1 MIDPI
6 SALAAVNAAVNMIK
20 KASATVDNVAS
31 LGPLIG
37 KYFDAK
43 HTATKAAWEAKKSG
57 GSNMGKAIEI
67 ELAIKAQKDFEND
80 LKSLFF
86 SSNNMDVWNS
96 IMERVAQMDAEEK
109 AEAERERVRV
119 RNAKRRQQ
127 ELNELFLGVAIIV
140 VILIFAGWALI
151 EFINYCHLPTSR
163 CGR

>member
-6 SALAAVNAAVNMIK
+6 SAMAAVSAAVNMIK
-20 KASATVDNVAS
+20 KASATVDDVAS

-43 HTATKAAWEAKKSG
+43 HTATKAAQEAKKAG

-67 ELAIKAQKDFEND
+67 ELALKAQRDFEVQ
-80 LKSLFF
+80 LKNLFF

-96 IMERVAQMDAEEK
+96 IQQRVSEMNAEDK
-109 AEAERERVRV
+109 AEAKREEIRAI
-119 RNAKRRQQ
+119 NAARKRA
-127 ELNELFLGVAIIV
+127 ENIEAAIAI
-140 VILIFAGWALI
+140 VILVVLTVILFWGVIELI
-151 EFINYCHLPTSR
+151 TYCSSVG

>member
-6 SALAAVNAAVNMIK
+6 SALAAVNSAVALIK

-43 HTATKAAWEAKKSG
+43 HTATKAAREAKKSG

-67 ELAIKAQKDFEND
+67 ELALKSQRDFEEQ
-80 LKSLFF
+80 LKGLFF
-86 SSNNMDVWNS
+86 STNNMDVWNS
-96 IMERVAQMDAEEK
+96 IQQRVVQMNAEDK
-109 AEAERERVRV
+109 AEAQREAVRAV
-119 RNAKRRQQ
+119 NAAKKRA
-127 ELNELFLGVAIIV
+127 ENIEMAIA
-140 VILIFAGWALI
+140 LALI
-151 EFINYCHLPTSR
+151 AVIAVFILWGVIELISYCSAVG